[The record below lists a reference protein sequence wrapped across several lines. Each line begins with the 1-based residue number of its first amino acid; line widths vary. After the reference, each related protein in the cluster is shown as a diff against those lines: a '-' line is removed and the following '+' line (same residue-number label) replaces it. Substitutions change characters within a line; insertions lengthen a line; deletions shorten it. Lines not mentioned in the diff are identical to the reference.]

1 MISYKHIDILQL
13 SINNEN
19 KLLHKDKIVEI
30 KSPIILFSVKEEDE
44 DYLHLSINKESN
56 SHNIFLNLSGYIERL
71 YNIKNIDTNLYT
83 KDIIKVYIGNDINY
97 QVFDTDHK
105 NITKEKLK
113 YGGKAIMSFVISNGK
128 YELVQ
133 LLMLN

>member
-13 SINNEN
+13 SINDEN
-19 KLLHKDKIVEI
+19 KLLHKNKIVEI
-30 KSPIILFSVKEEDE
+30 KSPIILFSMQEEDE
-44 DYLHLSINKESN
+44 DYLYLSINKESN

-71 YNIKNIDTNLYT
+71 YNIKNIDTNLIT
-83 KDIIKVYIGNDINY
+83 KDIIKVYIGNDINF

-105 NITKEKLK
+105 NTTKEKIK

>member
-13 SINNEN
+13 SINNEH

-30 KSPIILFSVKEEDE
+30 KSPIMLFSVKEEDE
-44 DYLHLSINKESN
+44 DYLYLSINKESN

-71 YNIKNIDTNLYT
+71 YSIKNIDTNLYT
-83 KDIIKVYIGNDINY
+83 KEIIKIYIGNDINY
-97 QVFDTDHK
+97 QVFDTDNK
-105 NITKEKLK
+105 NTTREKLK
-113 YGGKAIMSFVISNGK
+113 YGGKAILSFVISNGK

>member
-19 KLLHKDKIVEI
+19 KLLHKDKILEI
-30 KSPIILFSVKEEDE
+30 KSPIILFSIKEEEE
-44 DYLHLSINKESN
+44 DYLYLSINKESN

-71 YNIKNIDTNLYT
+71 YNIKNIDTNLFT

-97 QVFDTDHK
+97 QVFDTDYK

-113 YGGKAIMSFVISNGK
+113 YGGKAIMSFVVSNGK

-133 LLMLN
+133 LLILN